1 MLLTI
6 NIALCRILQAL
17 LSVVALTLVSDS
29 SLLPGMPLF
38 HHDRGIVMFAALA
51 AFCAALGFEP
61 VIQSLT
67 TRRAQRSGYR
77 ARHFG

>member
-17 LSVVALTLVSDS
+17 LSVVALALVGDA
-29 SLLPGMPLF
+29 LLPGMPLF

-61 VIQSLT
+61 ITQRLT

>member
-17 LSVVALTLVSDS
+17 LSVVALALVGDA
-29 SLLPGMPLF
+29 LLPGMPLF

-61 VIQSLT
+61 VIQYLT